1 MESERPDC
9 FLFEVYN
16 PAAQPI
22 RFQLRLSSA
31 VSRLAPG
38 AGLIQIKPAFQ
49 TWIEAAPGYSRHEL
63 EYELFRSI
71 AEREPFDISL
81 TPEAD
86 AGARVVVLA
95 ADFVKYETQ
104 PPTDTKIEPIK
115 CVVWDLDN
123 TIWDG
128 VLLENEHVQLR
139 AGVLD
144 TIRALDGRGI
154 LHSIA
159 SKNSHDHAW
168 STIERLGLREY
179 LLYPQISWA
188 PKSHGIR
195 RIAQQL
201 NVGLDTFAFVD
212 DNEFELDEV
221 RRALPEVTCIHVDR
235 LADAL
240 RDRRFEGGSTADA
253 RNRRLL
259 YKQAIARDEA
269 LQEFGADY
277 SKFLADSQIVLELCE
292 YGEEFFDRVNELV
305 QRTNQLNFSGRK
317 YKPHEVENLLRDPAV
332 HKFVL
337 RCSDRYGSYGTV
349 GFAIV
354 SWHGPTV
361 DVQDFMLSCRVQGK
375 FIEQAFL
382 RHLIERHHPAAER
395 LKVNFRRTDRNT
407 PALNVLTTLGFVEDQ
422 SGGMSMDLQPD
433 SLGCDFIEMRC
444 AGCTHV
450 QPSAPTSETTVGFSA
465 APSIERTPAG
475 R

>member
-1 MESERPDC
+1 
-9 FLFEVYN
+9 
-16 PAAQPI
+16 
-22 RFQLRLSSA
+22 
-31 VSRLAPG
+31 
-38 AGLIQIKPAFQ
+38 
-49 TWIEAAPGYSRHEL
+49 
-63 EYELFRSI
+63 
-71 AEREPFDISL
+71 
-81 TPEAD
+81 
-86 AGARVVVLA
+86 
-95 ADFVKYETQ
+95 
-104 PPTDTKIEPIK
+104 
-115 CVVWDLDN
+115 LDN